1 MNVQNKKGI
10 FSNAH
15 SEQREWSW
23 KLMDIA
29 YTRVSAK
36 TQNLDRQIAK
46 MREKGV
52 EDRFIFKD
60 VASGKNFDRPG
71 YLTMKNILRPRRLSL
86 Y

>member
-1 MNVQNKKGI
+1 MFPNV
-10 FSNAH
+10 H
-15 SEQREWSW
+15 SEQTEWSW
-23 KLMDIA
+23 KVMDVA

-46 MREKGV
+46 MRNKGV

-60 VASGKNFDRPG
+60 IASGKNFDRPG
-71 YLTMKNILRPRRLSL
+71 YLAMKNILRPRRLPV